1 MMLCY
6 EGLIGVLLEIISNDF
21 FVHALCVFAR
31 VFVEL
36 YLASMDLVTS
46 SYLPHGVWM
55 KVLENMYK
63 LQRHYQA
70 DDIVNDHFNLCE

>member
-46 SYLPHGVWM
+46 SYLPHGV
-55 KVLENMYK
+55 
-63 LQRHYQA
+63 
-70 DDIVNDHFNLCE
+70 